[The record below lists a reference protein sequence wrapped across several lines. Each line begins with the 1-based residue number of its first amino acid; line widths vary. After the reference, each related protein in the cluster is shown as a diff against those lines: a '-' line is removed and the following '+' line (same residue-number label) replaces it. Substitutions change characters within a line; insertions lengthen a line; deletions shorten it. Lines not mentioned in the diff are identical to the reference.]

1 MIGRGGMNMKRLK
14 KTGSL
19 HGFLLT
25 VCAVALAVGL
35 MTETAKAP
43 ELEAPT
49 LSATQPPAV
58 GAAEQGAKVAAAC
71 EIIQTMAFTRCGH
84 SVTRR
89 VQAPEALAG
98 ADFAAVQDYYSLWQI
113 ESFAPERI
121 DMRREIPLF
130 CPIHTVAGV
139 NEAGDVVLLRNM
151 YGDGMAVVKDLGRSL
166 DGFAPEAR
174 EALLLGV
181 GFDTEQD
188 AEAWLREH

>member
-1 MIGRGGMNMKRLK
+1 MKRLK

-89 VQAPEALAG
+89 VLAPDALTG
-98 ADFAAVQDYYSLWQI
+98 TDFAAAQDYYGLWQI
-113 ESFAPERI
+113 ESFSPDRLE
-121 DMRREIPLF
+121 MRREIPLF
-130 CPIHTVAGV
+130 CPIHTVVGV
-139 NEAGDVVLLRNM
+139 NEAGAAVLMRNM
-151 YGDGMAVVKDLGRSL
+151 YGDGMAVVKDTARTL
-166 DGFAPEAR
+166 DGFDPDMR
-174 EALLLGV
+174 EELLRGI
-181 GFDTEQD
+181 GFDTEQQ
-188 AEAWLREH
+188 AEAWLQEH

>member
-1 MIGRGGMNMKRLK
+1 MKKMK
-14 KTGSL
+14 KSGSF
-19 HGFLLT
+19 HGVLLAA
-25 VCAVALAVGL
+25 CALALAVGL

-43 ELEAPT
+43 ELEPPART
-49 LSATQPPAV
+49 DAAPPAV
-58 GAAEQGAKVAAAC
+58 GAAEQGAKIASGC
-71 EIIQTMAFTRCGH
+71 EIIQTMAFSRCGH

-89 VQAPEALAG
+89 VRAPEALAG

-113 ESFAPERI
+113 ESCAPEHI

-151 YGDGMAVVKDLGRSL
+151 YGDGMAVVKDAGRSL
-166 DGFAPEAR
+166 EDFSPEAR
-174 EALLLGV
+174 EALLLNI
-181 GFDTEQD
+181 GFDTEAD